1 MTPLNRT
8 LLIVAAL
15 AALGGAAYFGLQ
27 PAAKPPEGAATQGAT
42 EGAAAPTF
50 SLPSVPGGQTVSLS
64 AQRGKVV
71 LVNFWATWCPPC
83 RGEVPE
89 FVKVQRELR
98 PKGFEILGMS
108 VDDGPDPVV
117 DFVKAQGINYGVA
130 LATPEVVQAYGGIHA
145 VPTSF
150 LVDKD
155 GKVVQKFEGAID
167 ADTLRDAVTK
177 LL

>member
-1 MTPLNRT
+1 MKRT
-8 LLIVAAL
+8 LWILAAL
-15 AALGGAAYFGLQ
+15 VALGGAAYVGLQ
-27 PAAKPPEGAATQGAT
+27 PAKPPVAGAGASAGAEGAL
-42 EGAAAPTF
+42 APTF
-50 SLPSVPGGQTVSLS
+50 SLPSVPGGQTVSLE

-83 RGEVPE
+83 RNEVPE
-89 FVKVQRELR
+89 FVKVQQELR

-130 LATPEVVQAYGGIHA
+130 LATPEVVQAYGGITA

-150 LVDKD
+150 LIDKT
-155 GKVVQKFEGAID
+155 GKVVQKFEGGID
-167 ADTLRDAVTK
+167 AETLRTAVAR